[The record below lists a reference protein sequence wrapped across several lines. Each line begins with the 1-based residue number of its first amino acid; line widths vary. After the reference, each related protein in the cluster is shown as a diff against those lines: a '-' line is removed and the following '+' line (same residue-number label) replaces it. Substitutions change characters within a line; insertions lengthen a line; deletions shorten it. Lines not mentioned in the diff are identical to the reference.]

1 VTLEVKPNTLDAV
14 LADIWMRLVRGG
26 ADRRSP
32 FHTPVVASLDSNGMP
47 QQRVMV
53 LRKCVEADA
62 TMRFHT
68 DLRSTK
74 VSEIGDS
81 ARVSVLG
88 YDATAKIQ
96 IRASGRAIVSDAGE
110 VADAAWAASSSSS
123 RRCYLTRYAPGS
135 LTEKPISGL
144 PASLESRVP
153 ERSETEA
160 GRTNFAVLMITL
172 DTLEWLYLAHDGHVR
187 ARFAQVD
194 GAWKGQWL
202 IP

>member
-32 FHTPVVASLDSNGMP
+32 FHTPVVASLDASGLP

-74 VSEIGDS
+74 VSEIGTS

-88 YDATAKIQ
+88 YDAAAKIQ
-96 IRASGRAIVSDAGE
+96 IRASGSATVSDAGE
-110 VADAAWAASSSSS
+110 GADAAWAASSPSS

-135 LTEKPISGL
+135 STDKPISGL
-144 PASLESRVP
+144 PPSLESRVP

-160 GRTNFAVLMITL
+160 GRANFAVLMITL

-187 ARFAQVD
+187 ARFMQEEGV
-194 GAWKGQWL
+194 WEGQWL

>member
-1 VTLEVKPNTLDAV
+1 VTLEVKPNTLDVV

-26 ADRRSP
+26 SDRRSA
-32 FHTPVVASLDSNGMP
+32 FHTPIVASIDADGTP

-53 LRKCVEADA
+53 LRKCDDAAA

-74 VSEIGDS
+74 VAEIGEG
-81 ARVSVLG
+81 ARISVLG
-88 YDATAKIQ
+88 YDPAAKIQ
-96 IRASGRAIVSDAGE
+96 IRASGMAIVSSTGD
-110 VADAAWAASSSSS
+110 VADAAWIASSPSS

-135 LTEKPISGL
+135 VAEKPISGL
-144 PASLESRVP
+144 PASVENRVP

-160 GRTNFAVLMITL
+160 GRANFAVLTAKL
-172 DTLEWLYLAHDGHVR
+172 DRLEWLYLAHDGHVR
-187 ARFAQVD
+187 ARFAREEN
-194 GAWKGQWL
+194 AWKGQWL

>member
-1 VTLEVKPNTLDAV
+1 MTLAIKPDTLDTV

-26 ADRRSP
+26 ADRRSA
-32 FHTPVVASLDSNGMP
+32 FHTPVVASVDAEGLP

-68 DLRSTK
+68 DLRSAK
-74 VSEIGDS
+74 VGEIAGGR
-81 ARVSVLG
+81 RVNVLG
-88 YDATAKIQ
+88 YDPAAKIQ
-96 IRASGRAIVSDAGE
+96 IRASGLAIVMDKGD
-110 VADAAWAASSSSS
+110 VADAAWLASSPSS
-123 RRCYLTRYAPGS
+123 RRCYLTRYGPGS
-135 LTEKPISGL
+135 VTDKPISGL

-160 GRTNFAVLMITL
+160 GRINFAVLTVTL
-172 DTLEWLYLAHDGHVR
+172 DKLEWLYPAHDGHVR
-187 ARFAQVD
+187 ARFAHQPD
-194 GAWKGQWL
+194 GWGGQWL

>member
-14 LADIWMRLVRGG
+14 LADIWIRLVRGG
-26 ADRRSP
+26 ADRRSA
-32 FHTPVVASLDSNGMP
+32 FHTPVVASLDVDGTP

-68 DLRSTK
+68 DLRSAK
-74 VSEIGDS
+74 VSEIGS
-81 ARVSVLG
+81 GARVSVLG
-88 YDATAKIQ
+88 YDAAAKIQ
-96 IRASGRAIVSDAGE
+96 IRGSGRAIVSDAGE
-110 VADAAWAASSSSS
+110 VTDAAWAASSPSS

-135 LTEKPISGL
+135 STDKPISGL

-160 GRTNFAVLMITL
+160 GRANFAVLMITL

-187 ARFAQVD
+187 ARFVQEK

>member
-1 VTLEVKPNTLDAV
+1 MTLEIKPSTLDAV

-26 ADRRSP
+26 ADRRSA
-32 FHTPVVASLDSNGMP
+32 FHTPVVASLDAGGMP

-53 LRKCVEADA
+53 LRKCIEADA

-68 DLRSTK
+68 DLRSAK

-88 YDATAKIQ
+88 YDAAAKIQ
-96 IRASGRAIVSDAGE
+96 IRAGGRAIVSDAGE
-110 VADAAWAASSSSS
+110 VADAAWVASSPSS

-135 LTEKPISGL
+135 STDKPISGL

-153 ERSETEA
+153 VRSETEA
-160 GRTNFAVLMITL
+160 GRANFAVLMITL
-172 DTLEWLYLAHDGHVR
+172 DALEWLYLAHDGHVR
-187 ARFAQVD
+187 ARFVQEE